1 MARTKLFIFLTFIS
15 SRNIYN
21 KVLPTTSGKLFTW
34 CKIFY
39 QWMKYVHQNR
49 PYKLFF
55 SHVIVAM
62 EFQDSVYGHKQIK
75 RWSMDPLSSKLQIGM
90 FPYKLGSVMGYS
102 SKKNKTTPST

>member
-49 PYKLFF
+49 PYNCF
-55 SHVIVAM
+55 SAM
-62 EFQDSVYGHKQIK
+62 SL
-75 RWSMDPLSSKLQIGM
+75 WPWSSKTVFMVI
-90 FPYKLGSVMGYS
+90 
-102 SKKNKTTPST
+102 NK